1 MDERPARLSALPRLA
16 GRLSVRNPVP
26 PRRLWPFSGSFA
38 GSGERD
44 LRFLIEEAGLRPH
57 ERILDVGC
65 GLGRLALPLK
75 RYLDENGRYEGFD
88 VREKAVRWARRR
100 VARRDRRLR
109 FRHIDVFNGSYNPS
123 GSVRPSELRFP
134 YADGAFDLVV
144 LFSIFT
150 HMVADDLRHYLAEIA
165 RVLAPGG
172 RCMATFRLMDRPG
185 IVTAPDVVFDFRH
198 DFGDFLAAHRT
209 VPERAVAYREAFVR
223 EAYAAAGLEVSSIHY
238 RGRQPVVKASGWQDA
253 VIATRS

>member
-1 MDERPARLSALPRLA
+1 MDERPARLSALRRLA

-26 PRRLWPFSGSFA
+26 PRRLWPLSESFV

-44 LRFLIEEAGLRPH
+44 LRFLIEEAGLLPH
-57 ERILDVGC
+57 ERVLDVGC
-65 GLGRLALPLK
+65 GLGRLALPLR

-88 VREKAVRWARRR
+88 VREEAVRWARRR

-150 HMVADDLRHYLAEIA
+150 HMVADDLRHYLAQIA

-172 RCMATFRLMDRPG
+172 RSMATFRLMDRPET
-185 IVTAPDVVFDFRH
+185 VTTPEAVYEFSH
-198 DFGDFLAAHRT
+198 DFGDFLAAHAT

-238 RGRQPVVKASGWQDA
+238 RGRQPVVKASVWQDA
-253 VIATRS
+253 VIAVRG